1 MTELRLAHLKD
12 RSVLRVS
19 GDDHVSFLQGLVTND
34 MDRLQT
40 SSAVYAGLLT
50 PQGKILFAFFL
61 VRDGNSVLIDTVRD
75 SASDLVK
82 RLMFYRLR
90 AKVEIEDVSDEYA
103 VLVAWGGKPTTPADV
118 ISYLDPRLADLGHR
132 MIAPLSAMPTLLEAS
147 GAASAETDDYHVHRI
162 SQGVPEAG
170 RDFEHGDTFP
180 HEACFDQLAGV
191 DFEKGCFVG
200 QEVVSRMQHRANVRK
215 RIIPVHAE
223 VPLPASGADIIA
235 GTAKIGT
242 LGSMAGENGL
252 ALVRLDRAREALGK
266 GDALTVGDV
275 PIRLIKPAWAKFDV
289 PDSDPEPR

>member
-40 SSAVYAGLLT
+40 SSAIYAGLLT
-50 PQGKILFAFFL
+50 PQGKILFTFFL
-61 VRDGNSVLIDTVRD
+61 VRDGDSVLIDTARD
-75 SASDLVK
+75 GKADLVK

-90 AKVEIEDVSDEYA
+90 AKVEIEDVSDAHA
-103 VLVAWGGKPTTPADV
+103 VLVAWDGTPTPQAGV
-118 ISYLDPRLADLGHR
+118 ISYVDPRLAELGQR
-132 MIAPLSAMPTLLEAS
+132 MIAPLSAMLTLVEAS
-147 GAASAETDDYHVHRI
+147 GAAPAESDDYHAHRI
-162 SQGVPEAG
+162 SHGVPEAG
-170 RDFEHGDTFP
+170 RDFELGDTFP

-223 VPLPASGADIIA
+223 GPLPASGADIIA
-235 GTAKIGT
+235 GSAKIGT
-242 LGSMAGENGL
+242 LGSKVGGDGL

-266 GDALTVGDV
+266 GDTLSVADV
-275 PIRLIKPAWAKFDV
+275 PIRLIKPTWAKFDV
-289 PDSDPEPR
+289 PDGGAGR